1 MKPPARRVNAFKC
14 QLDRSSSRHKDAS
27 IEFFFGDGTDDFE
40 DGNNKRSLESSMS
53 VLIQFP
59 IILDHL
65 ERILQVSE
73 ECITDQ
79 PTDQR
84 TARWTD
90 QRTDGPTNLLV

>member
-73 ECITDQ
+73 ECITD
-79 PTDQR
+79 
-84 TARWTD
+84 RWTNRRTD